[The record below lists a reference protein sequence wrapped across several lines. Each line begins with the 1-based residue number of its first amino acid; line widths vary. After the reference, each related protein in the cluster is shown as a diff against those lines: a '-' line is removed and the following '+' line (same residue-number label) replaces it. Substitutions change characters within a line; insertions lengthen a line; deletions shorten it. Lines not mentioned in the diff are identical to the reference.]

1 MCRNILIAALAGIIL
16 LAFAALPPILPATT
30 MMSHYGSAQAER
42 AKSNAR
48 PVWHQAATSKYS
60 MHRTSSSSDRRTWV
74 IKRPPTQQ

>member
-16 LAFAALPPILPATT
+16 LAFAALPPMLPATT
-30 MMSHYGSAQAER
+30 MMSHYGSAQAEK

-60 MHRTSSSSDRRTWV
+60 MHRTPSSSDYRTGT
-74 IKRPPTQQ
+74 IKKPQTP